1 MLKKLSV
8 LVTIIA
14 LVATIAV
21 PALAETGATPNGPFP
36 TETQNISLSAY
47 HDYEQLVKRLKQ
59 LEQESNGEIKLE
71 VVGQSREGRN
81 IYMIKAGHG
90 PDNVMMISQQHGN
103 EPHGTEA
110 VLNLIQ
116 NISKNGNAEFAQI
129 REKLTVNIIVR
140 VNPDG
145 AIRERRDNVNPD
157 VPDPY
162 TFAQSIG
169 WVDPDT
175 GKIPTRLNNE
185 KYGMYTY
192 PGSGVDLNRF
202 HFIDWKTSPMYRYW
216 PNLFP
221 ENPGTEAAI
230 VAQVVANMNPKPL
243 WFVDLHEQ
251 GSNVTPDGK
260 LVTFSLDTA
269 HVTNQWD
276 TDLQDERV
284 QKSAKLLVVINDA
297 AAQYG
302 YAGVTRY
309 AAPSAFEGR
318 SRNQYLQKLGIP
330 GILIEMRGQ
339 FQNLGIK
346 SNGMITK
353 NCYQNLFAIL
363 DATASGTLWD
373 TDWTRVSE
381 IPNGTPYWRELP
393 NGDQGEDQE

>member
-1 MLKKLSV
+1 MLKKLTV
-8 LVTIIA
+8 LGATVA
-14 LVATIAV
+14 LVATITV
-21 PALAETGATPNGPFP
+21 PALAESGARPNGPFP
-36 TETQNISLSAY
+36 TETQNVSLSAY
-47 HDYEQLVKRLKQ
+47 HDYEQLVKTLKQ
-59 LEQESNGEIKLE
+59 LEQESNGEVKLE
-71 VVGQSREGRN
+71 VVGQSRQGRD
-81 IYMIKAGHG
+81 IYMVKAGHG
-90 PDNVMMISQQHGN
+90 PNNVMMISQQHGN

-116 NISKNGNAEFAQI
+116 NIGKNGNAECAQI

-145 AIRERRDNVNPD
+145 AILEQRDNFNPS
-157 VPDPY
+157 VPDPR

-169 WVDPDT
+169 WVDPST
-175 GKIPTRLNNE
+175 GKIPARLNNE
-185 KYGMYTY
+185 TYGMYTY

-202 HFIDWKTSPMYRYW
+202 HFIDWKTSPMYKYW
-216 PNLFP
+216 PQYFP
-221 ENPGTEAAI
+221 ENPGTEAAM

-260 LVTFSLDTA
+260 LVSFSLDTA
-269 HVTNQWD
+269 HVTDAWD
-276 TDLQDERV
+276 TDLQNKGV
-284 QKSAKLLVVINDA
+284 QESAKLLVVINDA
-297 AAQYG
+297 VAQYG

-309 AAPSAFEGR
+309 AAPSAYAGR

-339 FQNLGIK
+339 FQNLGTK
-346 SNGMITK
+346 ANGMITK

-363 DATASGTLWD
+363 DATANETLWD

-381 IPNGTPYWRELP
+381 IPNGISYWRELP
-393 NGDQGEDQE
+393 NGEQEEDQE